1 MLMHIPFSLHL
12 LDHGGLLVAKEPT
25 STRVAST
32 GTMLAFAL
40 GDMAG
45 NTLYQAFALLV
56 FVFYYAVVGI
66 NVIWMMWGYGLWA
79 VWNAINDPLAG
90 YLSDRT
96 RTRWGRR
103 RPWIWTTV
111 VPLCVVMVLLFMPP
125 LGDQWIS
132 FLYFMVVVIAFDGLY
147 TVLVL
152 NQTSLFP
159 EMFITEESRTRTARV
174 RSIFTIIG
182 LIIAYVG
189 TTFLISDMTTD
200 LVGYQKAGLLV
211 AVISFILFLVCIK
224 WGLFEKA
231 EFKHDVDSNPRG
243 FTALIDTFRSRPF
256 WPYLGAAFCTWFV
269 FGMLPTVIG
278 LYVKFVL
285 GAGDALTVGLLL
297 LVAFLVAAAATF
309 LWKAIGRRYGLRA
322 GYAASMGVWII
333 TLLPFFFISDVTQGF
348 IAMFF
353 MGFGLAGPIF
363 FIDLLISQVIDDDE
377 IRTGVR
383 REGAY
388 FGTNAL
394 FIRLPLILQFL
405 AIGLVFAGTGWSNYT
420 PLPGV
425 DTIFGLRLLVAGLP
439 IIALALAILCI
450 SRYPLHGARLA
461 ENERRLAEIHEKKIA
476 RAKKA
481 D

>member
-1 MLMHIPFSLHL
+1 
-12 LDHGGLLVAKEPT
+12 VAKEPT
-25 STRVAST
+25 ATRVPGT

-45 NTLYQAFALLV
+45 NTLYQAFTLLV
-56 FVFYYAVVGI
+56 FIFYYAVVHI
-66 NVIWMMWGYGLWA
+66 NVIWMMWGYSLWA

-103 RPWIWTTV
+103 QPWIWATV
-111 VPLCVVMVLLFMPP
+111 IPLCVVMVLLFMPP

-147 TVLVL
+147 TVMIL

-159 EMFITEESRTRTARV
+159 EMFITEESRTRTARA
-174 RSIFTIIG
+174 RSIFTIVG

-200 LVGYQKAGLLV
+200 LAGYQKAGLLV
-211 AVISFILFLVCIK
+211 AVVSFILMLVCIK

-231 EFKHDVDSNPRG
+231 EFKYDVDSNPRG
-243 FTALIDTFRSRPF
+243 FSALMDTFRSRPF

-269 FGMLPTVIG
+269 FGMLPSVIG

-285 GAGDALTVGLLL
+285 GVSEALVVGLLL
-297 LVAFLVAAAATF
+297 LVGFLVAAGATF
-309 LWKAIGRRYGLRA
+309 LWKVVGRRYGLRA
-322 GYAASMGVWII
+322 GYAASMAVWIVTLVPFLFI
-333 TLLPFFFISDVTQGF
+333 TDVTQGF

-394 FIRLPLILQFL
+394 FIRLPIILQFI
-405 AIGLVFAGTGWSNYT
+405 AIGLVFSGTGWTDYT

-425 DTIFGLRLLVAGLP
+425 NTIFGLRLLMSVLP
-439 IIALALAILCI
+439 IIALALAMVCL
-450 SRYPLHGARLA
+450 RFYPLHGAKLA
-461 ENERRLAEIHEKKIA
+461 ENERRLAEIHTKKIA

-481 D
+481 S

>member
-1 MLMHIPFSLHL
+1 
-12 LDHGGLLVAKEPT
+12 
-25 STRVAST
+25 
-32 GTMLAFAL
+32 MLAFGL

-45 NTLYQAFALLV
+45 NILYQAFTLLV
-56 FVFYYAVVGI
+56 FTFYYAVVHI
-66 NVIWMMWGYGLWA
+66 NVIWMMWGYILWA

-103 RPWIWTTV
+103 LPWIWTTL
-111 VPLCVVMVLLFMPP
+111 VPLCLVAVLLFLPP
-125 LGDQWIS
+125 LGDQWVS

-147 TVLVL
+147 TVFVL

-174 RSIFTIIG
+174 RSIFTIVG

-211 AVISFILFLVCIK
+211 AVISFILALVCIK

-243 FTALIDTFRSRPF
+243 FKALMDTFRSRAF

-269 FGMLPTVIG
+269 FGMVPTVIG

-285 GAGDALTVGLLL
+285 GASDALTVGLLL

-309 LWKAIGRRYGLRA
+309 LWKAVGHRYGLRA
-322 GYAASMGVWII
+322 GYAASLAVWMIA
-333 TLLPFFFISDVTQGF
+333 LVPFFFISDVTQGF

-394 FIRLPLILQFL
+394 FIRLPLILQFI
-405 AIGLVFAGTGWSNYT
+405 AIGLVFSGTGWSVYT

-425 DTIFGLRLLVAGLP
+425 DAIFGLRLLVAGLP
-439 IIALALAILCI
+439 IIALALAIVCL
-450 SRYPLHGARLA
+450 RFYPLHGARLV

-481 D
+481 G

>member
-1 MLMHIPFSLHL
+1 
-12 LDHGGLLVAKEPT
+12 
-25 STRVAST
+25 
-32 GTMLAFAL
+32 MLAFGL

-45 NTLYQAFALLV
+45 NILYQAFTLLV
-56 FVFYYAVVGI
+56 FTFYYAVVGI
-66 NVIWMMWGYGLWA
+66 NILWMMWGYILWA

-103 RPWIWTTV
+103 LPWIWTTL
-111 VPLCVVMVLLFMPP
+111 VPLCILAVLLYLPP
-125 LGDQWIS
+125 LGNEWVS
-132 FLYFMVVVIAFDGLY
+132 FLYFMVVVIAFDALY
-147 TVLVL
+147 TIFAL

-174 RSIFTIIG
+174 RSIFTIVG
-182 LIIAYVG
+182 LIIAYLG
-189 TTFLISDMTTD
+189 TTFLISDLTTD
-200 LVGYQKAGLLV
+200 LFGYQRAGLFV
-211 AVISFILFLVCIK
+211 AVISFVLALVCIK

-231 EFKHDVDSNPRG
+231 EFKHDVDSSPRG
-243 FTALIDTFRSRPF
+243 FKALMDTFRSRPF

-278 LYVKFVL
+278 LYVKHVL
-285 GAGDALTVGLLL
+285 GTSDALMVGLLL

-309 LWKAIGRRYGLRA
+309 LWKALGRRYGLRSA
-322 GYAASMGVWII
+322 YAASMAVWII
-333 TLLPFFFISDVTQGF
+333 TLVPFFFISNVLQGF

-363 FIDLLISQVIDDDE
+363 FIDLIIAQVIDDDE

-394 FIRLPLILQFL
+394 FIRLPIILQFI
-405 AIGLVFAGTGWSNYT
+405 AIGLVFSGTGWSLYT

-425 DTIFGLRLLVAGLP
+425 DTIFGLRLLVAGFP
-439 IIALALAILCI
+439 IVALALAILCLW
-450 SRYPLHGARLA
+450 RYPLHGDRLT
-461 ENERRLAEIHEKKIA
+461 ENELRLAEIHAKKIK
-476 RAKKA
+476 RAEKA
-481 D
+481 Q

>member
-1 MLMHIPFSLHL
+1 
-12 LDHGGLLVAKEPT
+12 
-25 STRVAST
+25 
-32 GTMLAFAL
+32 MLAFSL

-45 NTLYQAFALLV
+45 NILYQTFTLLV
-56 FVFYYAVVGI
+56 FTFYYAVVGI
-66 NVIWMMWGYGLWA
+66 NVIWMMWGYILWA
-79 VWNAINDPLAG
+79 AWNAINDPLAG

-103 RPWIWTTV
+103 LPWIWTTLA
-111 VPLCVVMVLLFMPP
+111 PLVVVMVLLFLPP
-125 LGDQWIS
+125 LGDQWVG
-132 FLYFMVVVIAFDGLY
+132 FLYFMAVVIIFDTLY
-147 TVLVL
+147 TIFAL

-174 RSIFTIIG
+174 RSIFTIVG

-189 TTFLISDMTTD
+189 TTFLISDLTTD
-200 LVGYQKAGLLV
+200 LLGYQRAGLFV
-211 AVISFILFLVCIK
+211 AVISFILALVCIK

-243 FTALIDTFRSRPF
+243 FKALMDTFRSHAF

-285 GAGDALTVGLLL
+285 GSSDALMVGLLL

-309 LWKAIGRRYGLRA
+309 LWKAVGRRYGLRT
-322 GYAASMGVWII
+322 GYAVSMVVWII
-333 TLLPFFFISDVTQGF
+333 TLVPFFFISDVMQGF
-348 IAMFF
+348 VAMFF

-394 FIRLPLILQFL
+394 FIRLPLILQFI
-405 AIGLVFAGTGWSNYT
+405 AIGLVFAGTGWSVYT

-439 IIALALAILCI
+439 IIALALAILCL
-450 SRYPLHGARLA
+450 RFYPLHGARLA
-461 ENERRLAEIHEKKIA
+461 ENEHRLAEIHAKKIA
-476 RAKKA
+476 RAKKS